1 MYNRIGNGLSPQI
14 QQLLNTMI
22 GGAQPQPFGGAQQ
35 DPIQQLLGFL
45 GQMQQ
50 QQQGGAGLGGGG
62 MGGMDPRMLRRI
74 IGQLDRQIVQAML
87 GQQGGAGGMGGVN
100 PLQQFGQQQQ
110 GQFPGMNNF
119 PGLGNC
125 FPQNLQ
131 NAFPQACAPR
141 PPCGPQP
148 APAPATPPPLP
159 EIKGTAKGGWL
170 ADHGKY
176 KKEGDKFILNDG
188 RCATPVAGKPG
199 QFTVSGP
206 DGQPQGI
213 FNAPGNA
220 NKIASPLTFDLN
232 GDGKVSTTGTKNG
245 KQIDLNGD
253 GKVDQSA
260 WAGKGDGVLAFG
272 TGASG
277 KQLLGNNTDVDGD
290 GKADGYANGFQALGA
305 LAQKHL
311 GQAAVAD
318 GKLDQNELAQL
329 EQKANLHMDVD
340 GQKRSLKDIGVAG
353 VNLGYNEAGQAADEN
368 GNEHRQ
374 QGSFIRN
381 DGQTG
386 KVNDVWFKYE

>member
-1 MYNRIGNGLSPQI
+1 MCNKVGNTGLNPQI
-14 QQLLNTMI
+14 QQLLNNL
-22 GGAQPQPFGGAQQ
+22 GGGLPPQTAFGGAQ
-35 DPIQQLLGFL
+35 DPISQLMGFL

-50 QQQGGAGLGGGG
+50 GGGG

-74 IGQLDRQIVQAML
+74 IGQLDRQIVQALL
-87 GQQGGAGGMGGVN
+87 GQQQGGLGAAN
-100 PLQQFGQQQQ
+100 PLQQFQQQQ
-110 GQFPGMNNF
+110 PGFPGMNNF
-119 PGLGNC
+119 PGMGNC

-141 PPCGPQP
+141 PPCGPQAQPQP
-148 APAPATPPPLP
+148 APAPAPLQ

-170 ADHGKY
+170 CDHGKY
-176 KKEGDKFILNDG
+176 KKEGDKYILNDG
-188 RCATPVAGKPG
+188 RTAVPVAGKPG
-199 QFTVSGP
+199 QFTVNGP

-213 FNAPGNA
+213 FNAPNNA

-232 GDGKVSTTGTKNG
+232 GDGKVSTTGTKGG
-245 KQIDLNGD
+245 KQIDINGD

-277 KQLLGNNTDVDGD
+277 KQLLGNNTDIDGD
-290 GKADGYANGFQALGA
+290 GKADGYANGFQALQA
-305 LAQKHL
+305 LAKKHL
-311 GQAAVAD
+311 GDAAVAD
-318 GKLDQNELAQL
+318 GKLDANELAQL
-329 EQKANLHMDVD
+329 EQKAGLHMDVD
-340 GQKRSLKDIGVAG
+340 GQKRGLNDVGVGG

-374 QGSFIRN
+374 QGSFIRTN
-381 DGQTG
+381 GQQG